1 MDKIIFFSSVLGL
14 AETFPIKPAKDLV
27 PKWAYVARQDYLK
40 NKSKKEMHIYKCP
53 GIFDTFG
60 TGFIIPAWHD
70 VELETDGLKFRLT
83 IPDKQLNT
91 LLEKETLQEQTWNA
105 NITKFIPK
113 PPWAVKS
120 ILKINTPWHV
130 IAPKG
135 VKFLM
140 IPLPYPD
147 DFDFQSCIGILDPG
161 VSSEL
166 NVQGY
171 WNNIK
176 PGNQIIKAGTPL
188 AQLIPITE
196 RNLDHIVRD
205 MNKQDEEWL
214 TKRKYLNFFGF
225 ILNRAKI
232 KEAYERMLG
241 KL

>member
-14 AETFPIKPAKDLV
+14 AETFPIRPAKEVV
-27 PKWAYVARQDYLK
+27 PKWAYVARQDYIK
-40 NKSKKEMHIYKCP
+40 NKDKKEMHVYKCP

-60 TGFIIPAWHD
+60 TGYIISAWHD
-70 VELETDGLKFRLT
+70 LELETDGLKFRMT
-83 IPDKQLNT
+83 IPDNKLNE
-91 LLEKETLQEQTWNA
+91 LLEKETVQEQTWNA
-105 NITKFIPK
+105 AITKFIPK

-147 DFDFQSCIGILDPG
+147 EFSFQSCIGILDPG

-171 WNNIK
+171 WNNNS
-176 PGNQIIKAGTPL
+176 PGIHTIKAGTPL
-188 AQLIPITE
+188 AQIIPITE
-196 RNLDHIVRD
+196 KTYDFIVRD
-205 MNKQDEEWL
+205 MNDQDKKWIE
-214 TKRKYLNFFGF
+214 KRKYLNFFGF
-225 ILNRAKI
+225 ILNRSKI
-232 KEAYERMLG
+232 KEAYERMI
-241 KL
+241 K